1 MIVGIDEAG
10 RGPVIGPMVIAGVK
24 GRMEDFEGIGFD
36 SKSISARK
44 REELFDKIKKAA
56 IDYVILKIDADEL
69 NRLMERKNLN
79 VIEME
84 KFGKIIDALKPEV
97 AYIDAPEAD
106 TEKFKRKLAEFYN
119 HKCKII
125 AENKADEKY
134 PIVGAASILAKVVR
148 DREMEKISEELGID
162 LGSGYPGD
170 ERTAEKIEKL
180 IRDGKNKYI
189 RERWATV
196 RAAREKIEQRRLD
209 EW

>member
-106 TEKFKRKLAEFYN
+106 TEKFKRKLAGFYN

>member
-24 GRMEDFEGIGFD
+24 GEMRDFDGIGFD
-36 SKSISARK
+36 SKSISARR
-44 REELFDKIKKAA
+44 REELFDKIRNTA
-56 IDYVILKIDADEL
+56 IDYVILKIDAAEL
-69 NRLMERKNLN
+69 NRLMPRKNLN

-84 KFGKIIDALKPEV
+84 RFGQIIDALKPKT

-106 TEKFKRKLAEFYN
+106 TEKFKSKLSVFYT
-119 HKCKII
+119 HKCNII

-148 DREMEKISEELGID
+148 DMEMEKISKELGID

-170 ERTAEKIEKL
+170 ERTSGKIEKL

-189 RERWATV
+189 REKWATV
-196 RAAREKIEQRRLD
+196 KLAREKIEQRRLD